1 MYIYLG
7 YNFTPRNVETLD
19 EEIITTHRVIEA
31 MKWSFAKPSIL
42 TDPDYLEITSNHS
55 NSTGKLN
62 KSSRRQKSLE
72 VRLRACLYD
81 PGVAGCPGCP
91 RRVSSRV
98 YIISVHRDV
107 PGDRDV
113 SISLKKVWKS

>member
-1 MYIYLG
+1 MRFIKKSSIYINTIQLLSLYIYLG

-72 VRLRACLYD
+72 VRL
-81 PGVAGCPGCP
+81 
-91 RRVSSRV
+91 S
-98 YIISVHRDV
+98 
-107 PGDRDV
+107 
-113 SISLKKVWKS
+113 

>member
-42 TDPDYLEITSNHS
+42 TDPDYFDITSNHS
-55 NSTGKLN
+55 NSPEKL
-62 KSSRRQKSLE
+62 KRSLGRQKSLE
-72 VRLRACLYD
+72 VN
-81 PGVAGCPGCP
+81 VN
-91 RRVSSRV
+91 
-98 YIISVHRDV
+98 YIILSK
-107 PGDRDV
+107 
-113 SISLKKVWKS
+113 LK